1 MSILLT
7 DQQIID
13 AAMKDCPVAD
23 LVYKKLPVGES
34 ERNIANEAVK
44 NALQAVSA
52 IFGTMEV
59 KWGKYAGTYYILWE
73 KDWQKLKQEIEG

>member
-1 MSILLT
+1 MTILLT

-44 NALQAVSA
+44 NALKSVSA
-52 IFGTMEV
+52 LFGTMEV
-59 KWGKYAGTYYILWE
+59 KWGKDAGTYYIIWE
-73 KDWQKLKQEIEG
+73 EDWQKLKKEIGE